1 MGMCEH
7 KAEGIHQTGSLKEST
22 YQVCGEPKVKANEEL
37 LTDAKKKAAKNEK
50 KIKERRRMRFR
61 RV

>member
-22 YQVCGEPKVKANEEL
+22 YRVCGEPKVKTNEEL
-37 LTDAKKKAAKNEK
+37 VTDAKKKAAKNPKNIE
-50 KIKERRRMRFR
+50 ERRRMRFR
-61 RV
+61 RF